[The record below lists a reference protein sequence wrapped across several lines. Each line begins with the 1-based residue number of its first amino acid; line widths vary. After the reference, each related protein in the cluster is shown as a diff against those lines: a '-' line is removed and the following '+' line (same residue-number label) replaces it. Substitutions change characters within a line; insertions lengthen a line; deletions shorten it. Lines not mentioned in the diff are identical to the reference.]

1 MAIKPLYIDAR
12 VDVDT
17 FDLLNKATEI
27 SGFSSI
33 NSFAL
38 SAAVDKAKQIIENE
52 QMLKLGQ
59 TDALLLMNA
68 LDRPVTENSKLRA
81 AAKRYDSKV

>member
-1 MAIKPLYIDAR
+1 MAIKPFHIDAR
-12 VDVDT
+12 VDVYT
-17 FDLLNKATEI
+17 FDLLKEATSI

-38 SAAVDKAKQIIENE
+38 SAAVEKAKQIIEHE